1 MVQIMAAVVG
11 VLNESLTESLKGF
24 YKMRKAY
31 MALDGILRMEER
43 YLQTTRSKVTP
54 ITALQLESKALS
66 STPSSAHS
74 STQDL
79 TKQTMQLSVGDKVHT
94 PSSPGTPGTPLGET
108 FSHGPNSAE
117 FSHPIDAFIHSGA
130 SLCFGVLLLIL
141 SMIPPTFSRLLAI
154 IGFRGDK
161 ERGLRML
168 WQASKFDSLVGAIA
182 AFAILGYYNGFVRFC
197 DIIPDAT
204 NEGELEVEGYPVE
217 RLTPLLQKMRK
228 RYPNSQLWLLEESR
242 MKGANRDLETAL
254 DMLKHCDKSP
264 LKQVEGLQTFEK
276 SLDAM
281 YLHRYEECAESFIS
295 VSKIS
300 NIFIP
305 SADLFYSVLNL
316 ILGLLLYIIIL
327 LEPPTWYYTVRNPLP
342 VRRTLLSMLKRLE
355 KICAR
360 RLH

>member
-1 MVQIMAAVVG
+1 MVQIMAAIVG

-31 MALDGILRMEER
+31 MALDSILRMEER
-43 YLQTTRSKVTP
+43 HLKTTRSKTTP
-54 ITALQLESKALS
+54 ISALQLEAKAPS
-66 STPSSAHS
+66 SNPSSAQS
-74 STQDL
+74 SIHDL
-79 TKQTMQLSVGDKVHT
+79 TKDTVQLSVVDKSQT

-108 FSHGPNSAE
+108 FSHGPESAE
-117 FSHPIDAFIHSGA
+117 FSHPIDAFIHSAA
-130 SLCFGVLLLIL
+130 SLCFGMLLLIL

-182 AFAILGYYNGFVRFC
+182 AFGILGYYNGFVRFC

-204 NEGELEVEGYPVE
+204 TEGELEVEGYPVD
-217 RLTPLLQKMRK
+217 RLTALLQKMRK

-254 DMLKHCDKSP
+254 DMLKHCEKSP

-281 YLHRYEECAESFIS
+281 YLHKYEECAESFIS
-295 VSKIS
+295 VSDVS
-300 NIFIP
+300 NIHI
-305 SADLFYSVLNL
+305 AFY
-316 ILGLLLYIIIL
+316 
-327 LEPPTWYYTVRNPLP
+327 
-342 VRRTLLSMLKRLE
+342 
-355 KICAR
+355 
-360 RLH
+360 